1 MDLALNTLSAFS
13 SPALPE
19 TRQALDEY
27 SYPRYAATTKRLPD
41 GLSTELGTSAGC
53 RCLRTRPRTLR
64 LRNLCMLRFFS
75 QVNCFQP
82 RTKTPDDR
90 MTLQMLKLQL
100 ALITKQLETRALVA
114 DLVH

>member
-1 MDLALNTLSAFS
+1 MDG
-13 SPALPE
+13 
-19 TRQALDEY
+19 Y
-27 SYPRYAATTKRLPD
+27 SDWRDSIAKAAENIQLKTQLFPWLRRRGRKT
-41 GLSTELGTSAGC
+41 SNFHIAGTAGC
-53 RCLRTRPRTLR
+53 RTLRTRPRTLR
-64 LRNLCMLRFFS
+64 LRNLCMLGFFS